1 LQFIF
6 EHVAEHSGANVDDS
20 GIGVN
25 RMNARESAKVEE
37 NSAEKRDRS
46 TDNAASTSG
55 GGDRN
60 VVLVAQAQNGSDL
73 FG

>member
-1 LQFIF
+1 MANGESELGLQFIF

-37 NSAEKRDRS
+37 NSTEEWD
-46 TDNAASTSG
+46 
-55 GGDRN
+55 
-60 VVLVAQAQNGSDL
+60 
-73 FG
+73 